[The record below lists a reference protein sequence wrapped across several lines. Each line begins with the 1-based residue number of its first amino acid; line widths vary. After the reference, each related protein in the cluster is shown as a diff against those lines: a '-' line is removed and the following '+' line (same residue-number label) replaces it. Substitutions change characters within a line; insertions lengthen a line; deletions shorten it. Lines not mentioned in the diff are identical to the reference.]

1 MVTASRFSFLGQCRG
16 SYVRRKKCG
25 GKWYPDKKKKKRNNT
40 QYRGGANRYA
50 AHPTYQRERVLM
62 AVIYLFCGCDQGEI
76 FSNVFVLSD
85 ENRRR
90 WQMAKTKASDA
101 VRSCKGSRSG
111 LEPKKGALESFG
123 TANIAFNCERY
134 RCAKFCLISPVTS
147 VFFFRH
153 RSSCA
158 SNPIYVNCF
167 ECKNNWLSYCRFV
180 IAYDSRSNHE
190 YGERGDMCDGEVLF
204 LKNFLNPGESIDW
217 LAFFDLDVEQPT
229 FYDVLTFL
237 NNFHLPATRANR
249 IYGIWLRLEKPSNS
263 A

>member
-90 WQMAKTKASDA
+90 WQMTKTKASDA

-147 VFFFRH
+147 VFFFDTDQ
-153 RSSCA
+153 
-158 SNPIYVNCF
+158 V
-167 ECKNNWLSYCRFV
+167 
-180 IAYDSRSNHE
+180 
-190 YGERGDMCDGEVLF
+190 VLLTPF
-204 LKNFLNPGESIDW
+204 MLTVLNVKIIDW
-217 LAFFDLDVEQPT
+217 VIVVLLLHTTHGRITSMGREEICVMAKCFFWKIFWIQARV
-229 FYDVLTFL
+229 
-237 NNFHLPATRANR
+237 
-249 IYGIWLRLEKPSNS
+249 
-263 A
+263 